1 MARHENARH
10 PTDQPVRITTAGA
23 GRRQDIAA
31 RQKRYLLAMGFRTVC
46 FVAAVLIPNGWVR
59 VILVIAAL
67 ILPYVAVV
75 MANAGNT
82 KSDGFALLDGPSGS
96 PQLPPGTD
104 SGGDS
109 PQDRL

>member
-1 MARHENARH
+1 MARHENVRH
-10 PTDQPVRITTAGA
+10 PTDQPVRITTASA
-23 GRRQDIAA
+23 GRREDIAA

-46 FVAAVLIPNGWVR
+46 FIAAILIPNGWVR
-59 VILVIAAL
+59 VCLIVAAL

-82 KSDGFALLDGPSGS
+82 KSDGFALLDGSSES

-104 SGGDS
+104 SGGH
-109 PQDRL
+109 PGQDHL